1 MNHDTRTITW
11 KDGARW
17 SAPSTVFDQ
26 LTARLDALRP
36 VILGLDGVLARWRSA
51 TGAALDVDD
60 FAPTEEDRAVL
71 TAALARIVEEGAGDV
86 EDAEERRALEEGAAA
101 LHELFVTDVTRS

>member
-1 MNHDTRTITW
+1 MSHDTRTITW

-17 SAPSTVFDQ
+17 SASSAVFDL

-51 TGAALDVDD
+51 TGASLDVDD
-60 FAPTEEDRAVL
+60 FAPTEDDRAVL
-71 TAALARIVEEGAGDV
+71 TAALGRIVEEGPGEV
-86 EDAEERRALEEGAAA
+86 EDAEQRRELEKGVAA

>member
-1 MNHDTRTITW
+1 MNRDTRTIAW

-36 VILGLDGVLARWRSA
+36 VILGLDVVLARWRSA
-51 TGAALDVDD
+51 TRAALDVDD
-60 FAPTEEDRAVL
+60 FAPTEDDRAVL

-86 EDAEERRALEEGAAA
+86 EDAEARRALEEGVAA
-101 LHELFVTDVTRS
+101 LHELFVTDVTSS

>member
-1 MNHDTRTITW
+1 MNRGTRTIAW
-11 KDGARW
+11 KDGARG
-17 SAPSTVFDQ
+17 SAPSAVFDQ
-26 LTARLDALRP
+26 LTARLDAQRT

-60 FAPTEEDRAVL
+60 FAPTEDDRAVL

-86 EDAEERRALEEGAAA
+86 EDAEARRALEEGVAA